1 MMKERDVARHAHVV
15 DPVCVSRPDAAGE
28 CGGDVG
34 GRFIVQT
41 NHRTTVSLEE
51 RRAAVARCA
60 ARGGRLH
67 APAAPASVVRGGAP
81 HRATLA
87 ALLTNM
93 RLPAATEEVGPK
105 ATSLKAWRA
114 ARSHWLKEVR

>member
-1 MMKERDVARHAHVV
+1 MARHAGVV

-34 GRFIVQT
+34 GRFIVRT
-41 NHRTTVSLEE
+41 NRRTTVSLEE
-51 RRAAVARCA
+51 RAERPLRD
-60 ARGGRLH
+60 
-67 APAAPASVVRGGAP
+67 APPEVVGSTRQP
-81 HRATLA
+81 RPHPLFEEVRRHRATVV

>member
-1 MMKERDVARHAHVV
+1 M
-15 DPVCVSRPDAAGE
+15 CVSRPDAAVE

-60 ARGGRLH
+60 AE
-67 APAAPASVVRGGAP
+67 VVGSTRQP
-81 HRATLA
+81 RPHPLFEEVRRHRATLA

>member
-28 CGGDVG
+28 CGSDVG

-51 RRAAVARCA
+51 RRAAVAQCA
-60 ARGGRLH
+60 ARGGRRQPRPHPLFEE
-67 APAAPASVVRGGAP
+67 VRR
-81 HRATLA
+81 HRATLV

>member
-1 MMKERDVARHAHVV
+1 M
-15 DPVCVSRPDAAGE
+15 SS
-28 CGGDVG
+28 
-34 GRFIVQT
+34 I
-41 NHRTTVSLEE
+41 
-51 RRAAVARCA
+51 RCA
-60 ARGGRLH
+60 SHGLMQR
-67 APAAPASVVRGGAP
+67 ASVVAMSADDSSSKPTIEQPSRWKSAERPLRDAP
-81 HRATLA
+81 PEVVGSTRQPRPHPLFEEVRRHRATLV